1 MYIYMYYI
9 IHIFLLVYDEFVRE
23 LELETVATRV
33 KIILKKNSKVTMHFS
48 PLSNCLEQPRKWW
61 KRARRH
67 VFNISTG
74 KQKEI
79 KIRFPFLKS

>member
-1 MYIYMYYI
+1 MYICMYYI

-33 KIILKKNSKVTMHFS
+33 KIILKKNSKVPMPFS